1 MRMNRFGRLLLRLP
15 ILLLPLLAAACATTN
30 GDSTSV
36 GPSHDRTMDLIALA
50 AGAAGL
56 IAIGVLMYVDN
67 QE

>member
-1 MRMNRFGRLLLRLP
+1 
-15 ILLLPLLAAACATTN
+15 
-30 GDSTSV
+30 
-36 GPSHDRTMDLIALA
+36 MDLIALA